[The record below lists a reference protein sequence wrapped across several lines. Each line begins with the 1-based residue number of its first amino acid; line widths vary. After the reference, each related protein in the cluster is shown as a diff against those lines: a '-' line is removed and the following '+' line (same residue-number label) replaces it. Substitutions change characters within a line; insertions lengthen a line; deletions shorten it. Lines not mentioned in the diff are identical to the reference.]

1 MRQEEMTW
9 FDLSEEITSVAM
21 MISGLSNQLD
31 NSETDI
37 LTPQAMRKALFGVSR
52 HLERIAGDLDYI
64 VQKKGG
70 TA

>member
-31 NSETDI
+31 IS
-37 LTPQAMRKALFGVSR
+37 
-52 HLERIAGDLDYI
+52 
-64 VQKKGG
+64 
-70 TA
+70 